1 MKANGK
7 ARACIVGLGVMV
19 ACAAALGQD
28 VVIVA
33 NKDVSISQ
41 ISNAQLRD
49 IFTGVRSRFED
60 GKRVIPVLLKGGP
73 AHEVFLHKHLRDNP
87 IEFRARWQKAVFI
100 GQGSMLKEF
109 NSEAAL
115 LDYVGVTPGAI
126 GYVSRVSEA
135 NAVKVLSVSP

>member
-7 ARACIVGLGVMV
+7 SRSYLVGFGVIVACI
-19 ACAAALGQD
+19 AALGQD
-28 VVIVA
+28 VVIVS
-33 NKDVSISQ
+33 NKDVNVSQ

-60 GKRVIPVLLKGGP
+60 GKRAIPVLLKGGP
-73 AHEVFLHKHLRDNP
+73 AHEVFLRKHVGDSP

-115 LDYVGVTPGAI
+115 LGYVAATPGAI

-135 NAVKVLSVSP
+135 DAVKVLSVSP